1 MKYTAPTHYQPFET
15 ISLDDVK
22 PGMRLEIHMRTGTHA
37 GKEFYFDVARIYT
50 DSLYNTA
57 GLMIYKRDIVK
68 GTAEIRNRDAQ
79 PSPLMV
85 KGEGAPQ
92 YTMFDLPK
100 DTQLALL

>member
-1 MKYTAPTHYQPFET
+1 MKYAAPTHYQPFET

-37 GKEFYFDVARIYT
+37 GKEFYFDVRNIYT
-50 DSLYNTA
+50 DSIYDTV
-57 GLMIYKRDIVK
+57 GLMLYKRDLVK
-68 GTAEIRNRDAQ
+68 GEAEIRNRDAQ
-79 PSPLMV
+79 PLMV
-85 KGEGAPQ
+85 EGEGAPQ